1 MSKFPSP
8 LSWFLIYMEV
18 KLKMN
23 PTFKPHLA
31 LHMRPCDLR
40 DIVSCAV
47 KDISTY
53 SFPCIV
59 LTYYI

>member
-8 LSWFLIYMEV
+8 LSCFLIYMEV
-18 KLKMN
+18 KLQMN

-31 LHMRPCDLR
+31 LHVRLCDLK
-40 DIVSCAV
+40 DIVPCAV

-53 SFPCIV
+53 CFQCII